1 MIEKRSPFYAYRYLV
16 TPKSEQV
23 TITQQLNKS
32 KEELMIDTV
41 ERLATKTKTEWIK
54 GTKRYLFYGFQ
65 KEKNINIMKYA
76 RETSENIYIEGD
88 NDIEI
93 QGIKEAK
100 YVFVIIDTEHQIIL
114 LERNISVFQST
125 TNSIDVLA
133 QFFRNI
139 MLEYDYV
146 VNIYP
151 LVSKKK
157 FWNYVDS
164 ADEIFELSLVMNAPN
179 MPFFGNKDTRD
190 ILKII
195 KETTNNEEFDIAFK
209 NKEGNL
215 KIEKNALGSWIDY
228 VREVGGKYFLKF
240 KKNGVVET
248 KTSENDTAKVYLERK
263 KTEKYSEEELENI
276 AEKLKA
282 IHKLETRDDNENEQ
296 EN

>member
-23 TITQQLNKS
+23 TITQELNKS
-32 KEELMIDTV
+32 KEELMIDAV
-41 ERLATKTKTEWIK
+41 EKLATSTKTEWIK

-65 KEKNINIMKYA
+65 NEKNINIMKYA

-114 LERNISVFQST
+114 LERNVSVFQST

-139 MLEYDYV
+139 MLHYDYV

-215 KIEKNALGSWIDY
+215 KIKRSALGSWIDY
-228 VREVGGKYFLKF
+228 VIEVGGKYFLKF

-263 KTEKYSEEELENI
+263 KTEKYSEEELQNI
-276 AEKLKA
+276 TEKLKA

-296 EN
+296 EE